1 MFYDPATIGYTI
13 LFMVIMCLLLLL
25 PLLLD
30 DFSGG
35 SNGYSSSSSYRASY
49 KRTRYIYHFPNG
61 RVYVRDEG

>member
-30 DFSGG
+30 DSQ
-35 SNGYSSSSSYRASY
+35 SDHRYSSSSSYRASY
-49 KRTRYIYHFPNG
+49 EHTRYIYRFPNG
-61 RVYVRDEG
+61 RVYVRDEE